1 MAFLP
6 IRRTRGGRID
16 TRPKLLPRRAGF
28 FAPRRA
34 ARSAGVGDNGR
45 RQTRPTM
52 AACLMSFSLVRV
64 GDTCDLEVR
73 LPVRFARRQRWQSEA
88 ELGIVWRVIVERS
101 VNGLDAL
108 FLQAF
113 EMVLHFLQSLG

>member
-6 IRRTRGGRID
+6 IRRMRGGRID
-16 TRPKLLPRRAGF
+16 TRPNFCRAG
-28 FAPRRA
+28 P
-34 ARSAGVGDNGR
+34 G
-45 RQTRPTM
+45 
-52 AACLMSFSLVRV
+52 SLHP
-64 GDTCDLEVR
+64 G
-73 LPVRFARRQRWQSEA
+73 EA